1 MYWVLL
7 IILVLIIAYLIR
19 NELVKP
25 IKQVKFGG
33 SPVRQVKS
41 GNLVKI
47 AVIGDVIPD
56 YCKTPRTRVKKL
68 PASVEAIHKFQP
80 DWIVTIGPNW
90 TVARDYEREYPQQ
103 LIGMIHHQAV
113 LNAGSIIE
121 FPNALLVDPSPQV
134 EGLGRIVGASEISG
148 YLN

>member
-1 MYWVLL
+1 MYWILL
-7 IILVLIIAYLIR
+7 IVLVLIIVYLIR

-25 IKQVKFGG
+25 IKQVRFGG
-33 SPVRQVKS
+33 

-68 PASVEAIHKFQP
+68 PPSVEAIHKFQP

-103 LIGMIHHQAV
+103 LTGMIHHQAT
-113 LNAGSIIE
+113 LSAGSIIE

-134 EGLGRIVGASEISG
+134 EGLGRVVGASEISQ
-148 YLN
+148 YIN